1 MRLPD
6 AVAITTFAIATV
18 AIIAVA
24 ITTVG
29 CSDPCATTEGED
41 ALVRAAAVEGAI
53 RTESGLVFLLLQEGS
68 GPRPVAGNRVQVHYE
83 GRLLDGT
90 IFDSSYERGNPSSF
104 GLDEV
109 IPGWTEGL
117 QMLEGG
123 GKARLTIPPGLAYGK
138 RGKRGK
144 IEPCAT
150 LVFDVE
156 LLGIYD

>member
-1 MRLPD
+1 MMVSATVRITVAMSL
-6 AVAITTFAIATV
+6 VAILSGVTTT
-18 AIIAVA
+18 
-24 ITTVG
+24 G
-29 CSDPCATTEGED
+29 CADPCATAEGD
-41 ALVRAAAVEGAI
+41 AALVRAAAEEGAI
-53 RTESGLVFLLLQEGS
+53 RTESGLVFRLLQEGY
-68 GPRPVAGNRVQVHYE
+68 GPRPVTGNRVQVHYE

-90 IFDSSYERGNPSSF
+90 VFDSSYERGSPSSF

-109 IPGWTEGL
+109 IPGWAEGL
-117 QMLEGG
+117 QLLEGG
-123 GKARLTIPPGLAYGK
+123 GNARLTIPPSLAYGK